1 MLKKLILII
10 LIGVLIMGFSP
21 KEVVGVISTN
31 KGDIVIEFY
40 PDIAPKHVESFMTHA
55 KNGYYDG
62 TTFHRVIPGFMIQG
76 GDPNSKSEDRGMH
89 GMGGYA
95 GKYYGI
101 GDENNSKS
109 WMLPAEFSTTPHN
122 RGILSMARAQSP
134 NSAGSQFF
142 ICVADAHFLN
152 NNYTVFGKV
161 LKGMDVADQIVNSS
175 RDKGDNPLER
185 IEMNIKIVPKS
196 SVEGL
201 E

>member
-1 MLKKLILII
+1 MFKKLILII

-40 PDIAPKHVESFMTHA
+40 PDIAPKHVESFMIHA
-55 KNGYYDG
+55 ENGYYDG

-89 GMGGYA
+89 GMGGNA
-95 GKYYGI
+95 GIYYGI
-101 GDENNSKS
+101 GDENNSES
-109 WMLPAEFSTTPHN
+109 WMLPAEFSSTPHN

-142 ICVADAHFLN
+142 ICVADAHFLD

-175 RDKGDNPLER
+175 RDKGDNPLEC

-201 E
+201 K

>member
-1 MLKKLILII
+1 MLKKLILIS
-10 LIGVLIMGFSP
+10 LIGVSIMSSNP
-21 KEVVGVISTN
+21 KEVVGIISTN
-31 KGDIVIEFY
+31 KGDIILEFY
-40 PDIAPKHVESFMTHA
+40 PDIAPKHVESFMRHVE
-55 KNGYYDG
+55 NGYYDG

-95 GKYYGI
+95 GIYYGI
-101 GDENNSKS
+101 GDENKPES
-109 WMLPAEFSTTPHN
+109 WMLPAEFSSTLHN

-142 ICVADAHFLN
+142 ICVADAHFLD

-175 RDKGDNPLER
+175 RDKSDNPLER
-185 IEMNIKIVPKS
+185 IEMNIKIVLRS
-196 SVEGL
+196 TVEGL